1 MKLCVVVVTYNSAE
15 VIEGCLGSCGGLDV
29 IVVDNASTDGTAD
42 LVRRFAQEHSGVRWI
57 ANQDNRGFAGAVNQA
72 VDRCA
77 AEFILLLNPDAELS
91 AAPWALIAACNEA
104 GADIAAAKLTGE
116 DGRPQTGFQIR
127 RFPTAAALMFETLGI
142 HRVFPRNRVNAAY
155 RCLDRSPEEA
165 GEVEQPAGAF
175 LLIRRKLWERLSG
188 FDERFHPIWF
198 EDVDFCKRASD
209 SGAKIY
215 YFPMAGAKHRG
226 GHSVHSIGWEWRELH
241 WCDSLLKYAS
251 KHFRPF
257 ERRAVGLAVATG
269 SLFRTL
275 IRICRRRSLK
285 PFAVYRQVLRLSARC
300 LFAKAGDGNG
310 SEANG
315 AGKLDEFK
323 QPEIGNKKRLHVQ

>member
-1 MKLCVVVVTYNSAE
+1 MTLCVIVVTYNSAG
-15 VIEGCLGSCGGLDV
+15 VIERCLRSCDGLDV
-29 IVVDNASTDGTAD
+29 VVVDNASTDGTVAI
-42 LVRRFAQEHSGVRWI
+42 VRRLAGEGVGVRWI
-57 ANQDNRGFAGAVNQA
+57 ANEDNRGFAGAVNQA
-72 VDRCA
+72 A
-77 AEFILLLNPDAELS
+77 AQCKAEYILLLNPDAELS
-91 AAPWALIAACNEA
+91 APPWALIEACNEV

-116 DGRPQTGFQIR
+116 DGAAQTGFQIR
-127 RFPTAAALMFETLGI
+127 RFPTVMSLASETLGI
-142 HRVFPRNRVNAAY
+142 NRIFPNNPVNAAY
-155 RCLDRSPEEA
+155 RCLDRNPEEA
-165 GEVEQPAGAF
+165 GAVEQPAGAF
-175 LLIRRKLWERLSG
+175 LLFRRRLWQRLEG

-215 YFPMAGAKHRG
+215 YFPMAGAKHLG
-226 GHSVHSIGWEWRELH
+226 GHSVHPIGWEWRELH

-257 ERRAVGLAVATG
+257 ERRIVGLAVAAG

-275 IRICRRRSLK
+275 ITICRRRSLK
-285 PFAVYRQVLRLSARC
+285 PFAVYRQVLRRAARC
-300 LFAKAGDGNG
+300 ILANAVGGKG
-310 SEANG
+310 SDANG